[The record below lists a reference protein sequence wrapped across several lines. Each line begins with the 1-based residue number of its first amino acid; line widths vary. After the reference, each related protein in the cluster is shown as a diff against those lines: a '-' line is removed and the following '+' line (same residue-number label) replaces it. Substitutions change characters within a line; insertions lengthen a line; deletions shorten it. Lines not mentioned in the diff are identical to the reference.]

1 MWNWSFLLQ
10 YENFL
15 SDNSGHQIWLIEGE
29 DPTKFFPSAMVF
41 AASPFLALTNLW
53 GQNGGDAVTW
63 ITSVLFHTS
72 LKSVAMKVL
81 ST

>member
-1 MWNWSFLLQ
+1 
-10 YENFL
+10 
-15 SDNSGHQIWLIEGE
+15 
-29 DPTKFFPSAMVF
+29 MVF

-63 ITSVLFHTS
+63 ITLALFHTS